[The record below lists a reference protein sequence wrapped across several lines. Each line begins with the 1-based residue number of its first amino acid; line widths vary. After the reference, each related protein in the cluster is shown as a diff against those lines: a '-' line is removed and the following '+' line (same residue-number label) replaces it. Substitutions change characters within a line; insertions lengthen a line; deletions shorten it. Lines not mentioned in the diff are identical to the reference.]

1 MCMQRVRIF
10 DCVFYKTIDVSAIS
24 SAVSVYIVKQL
35 AQNHWLTHCCRDTM
49 SSMQFAKCL
58 ANTKTTVQPQVCD
71 EEPVARITRP
81 GLLEQTP
88 GFWYPKEVSI
98 WDEGGQEVTFPQLKK
113 MPTHPVSVTYYYGSP
128 AWPTPHQRSTVS
140 A

>member
-1 MCMQRVRIF
+1 MCMQRARIF

-24 SAVSVYIVKQL
+24 SAISVYIVKQL
-35 AQNHWLTHCCRDTM
+35 AQNHWLTHCCRDSM

-88 GFWYPKEVSI
+88 GFWYPEEVSI

-113 MPTHPVSVTYYYGSP
+113 MPTHSVSVTYYYGSL
-128 AWPTPHQRSTVS
+128 AWPTPQQR
-140 A
+140 